1 MVLSKLSHLK
11 IHRNHIA
18 LSSKYFFREEIVKFC
33 FFFSSSSF
41 LFFSRHIPILSP
53 NNLALSIKPDQI
65 NYVKLHW
72 LSFAATH
79 SCFRM
84 VHVSIWCRRKY
95 HKIHVGNKTTQ
106 PWNST
111 ASLKVILL
119 SKNDVDFGDFLYL
132 TAFMAIATSA
142 S

>member
-18 LSSKYFFREEIVKFC
+18 PLEV
-33 FFFSSSSF
+33 FFSRRNSEILF
-41 LFFSRHIPILSP
+41 LFFFFQFPLLFTHIPILSP

-95 HKIHVGNKTTQ
+95 HKIHVGNKTIQ

-132 TAFMAIATSA
+132 TASMAIATSA

>member
-1 MVLSKLSHLK
+1 MVLSKFSHLK
-11 IHRNHIA
+11 IHRNHVA
-18 LSSKYFFREEIVKFC
+18 LLEVFFSRRNSEILFL
-33 FFFSSSSF
+33 FFFFQF

-132 TAFMAIATSA
+132 TASIAIATSA

>member
-1 MVLSKLSHLK
+1 MVLSKFSHLK

-18 LSSKYFFREEIVKFC
+18 LLEVFFSRRNSEILFL
-33 FFFSSSSF
+33 FFFFQF

-132 TAFMAIATSA
+132 TASIAIATSA

>member
-1 MVLSKLSHLK
+1 MVLSKFSHLK

-18 LSSKYFFREEIVKFC
+18 LLEVFFSRRNSEILFL
-33 FFFSSSSF
+33 FFFFQF

-132 TAFMAIATSA
+132 TASMAIATSA